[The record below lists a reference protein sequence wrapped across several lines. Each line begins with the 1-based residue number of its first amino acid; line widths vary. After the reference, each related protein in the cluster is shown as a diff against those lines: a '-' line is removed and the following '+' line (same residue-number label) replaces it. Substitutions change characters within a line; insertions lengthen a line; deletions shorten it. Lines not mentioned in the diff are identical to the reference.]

1 MTRFSSAA
9 RPVRTLALLA
19 AASMALTLA
28 ACGNKG
34 DATGAGGAQ
43 GAKAMAPVV
52 GVLTVQ
58 PGTVVITTE
67 LPGRLEANKVAQVRA
82 RTAGVVLR
90 RLYRE
95 GSDVKEGVSLFQIDN
110 APQQAALQSAR
121 ASLAKAQASL
131 AQASDTARRYKPL
144 VEANAISKQEYVTA
158 QANERAARADVL
170 SGQAAV
176 RTAQINLGYSYVRA
190 PISGRIGKAQVTEGA
205 LVGQTDSTLLAT
217 IQQLDPMVV
226 NFTQSASDLMKLRKS
241 LASGSAESA
250 GGNPPVKVVLDDGSI
265 YGTPGRLLF
274 TDATV
279 DPTTGQ
285 VNLKAEIPNP
295 QHVLLPGLYVRV
307 QVELARIEHA
317 VLIPQQAVTRGT
329 TGDTVMVVNADGSF
343 APRPV
348 TVAQAQGNSW
358 VVTGGLKAG
367 DKVIVDGMSVV
378 QMMRA
383 KKVTPQP
390 WQPPKQ
396 AASAPVAA
404 PAPAAAA
411 SAGGVKGAASTVPA
425 ASK

>member
-9 RPVRTLALLA
+9 CPVRTLALLA

-176 RTAQINLGYSYVRA
+176 RTAQINLGYS
-190 PISGRIGKAQVTEGA
+190 
-205 LVGQTDSTLLAT
+205 
-217 IQQLDPMVV
+217 
-226 NFTQSASDLMKLRKS
+226 
-241 LASGSAESA
+241 
-250 GGNPPVKVVLDDGSI
+250 
-265 YGTPGRLLF
+265 
-274 TDATV
+274 
-279 DPTTGQ
+279 
-285 VNLKAEIPNP
+285 
-295 QHVLLPGLYVRV
+295 
-307 QVELARIEHA
+307 
-317 VLIPQQAVTRGT
+317 
-329 TGDTVMVVNADGSF
+329 
-343 APRPV
+343 
-348 TVAQAQGNSW
+348 
-358 VVTGGLKAG
+358 
-367 DKVIVDGMSVV
+367 
-378 QMMRA
+378 
-383 KKVTPQP
+383 
-390 WQPPKQ
+390 
-396 AASAPVAA
+396 
-404 PAPAAAA
+404 
-411 SAGGVKGAASTVPA
+411 
-425 ASK
+425 

>member
-34 DATGAGGAQ
+34 DAAGAGGAQ

-190 PISGRIGKAQVTEGA
+190 PISGRIGKA
-205 LVGQTDSTLLAT
+205 
-217 IQQLDPMVV
+217 
-226 NFTQSASDLMKLRKS
+226 
-241 LASGSAESA
+241 
-250 GGNPPVKVVLDDGSI
+250 
-265 YGTPGRLLF
+265 
-274 TDATV
+274 
-279 DPTTGQ
+279 
-285 VNLKAEIPNP
+285 
-295 QHVLLPGLYVRV
+295 
-307 QVELARIEHA
+307 
-317 VLIPQQAVTRGT
+317 
-329 TGDTVMVVNADGSF
+329 
-343 APRPV
+343 
-348 TVAQAQGNSW
+348 
-358 VVTGGLKAG
+358 
-367 DKVIVDGMSVV
+367 
-378 QMMRA
+378 
-383 KKVTPQP
+383 
-390 WQPPKQ
+390 
-396 AASAPVAA
+396 
-404 PAPAAAA
+404 
-411 SAGGVKGAASTVPA
+411 
-425 ASK
+425 